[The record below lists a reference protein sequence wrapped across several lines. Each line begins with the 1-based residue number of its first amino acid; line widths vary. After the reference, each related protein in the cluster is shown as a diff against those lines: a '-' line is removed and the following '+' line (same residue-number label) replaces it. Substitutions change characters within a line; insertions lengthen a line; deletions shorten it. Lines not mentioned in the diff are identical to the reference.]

1 MDFITPIVNLGSTL
15 IKRIFPDKADQDK
28 ATLELLKLQQA
39 GDLKEIE
46 SQMSMIV
53 AEASSQDKWTSRARP
68 SFLYVVYI
76 MILIS
81 IPMGVLFAFEPT
93 AANNIEIGVRGWLE
107 AIPKALYNLFE
118 VGYLGYVGG
127 RSFEKFQE
135 IKTLATKKT

>member
-1 MDFITPIVNLGSTL
+1 MDFVTPIINLGSTL

-28 ATLELLKLQQA
+28 ATLELLRLQQT
-39 GDLKEIE
+39 GDLEEIK

-81 IPMGVLFAFEPT
+81 IPMGVLFAFDPVA
-93 AANNIEIGVRGWLE
+93 AANVETGVRGWLE
-107 AIPKALYNLFE
+107 AIPKPLYNLFE

-127 RSFEKFQE
+127 RSFEKFQG
-135 IKTLATKKT
+135 IKSLKK